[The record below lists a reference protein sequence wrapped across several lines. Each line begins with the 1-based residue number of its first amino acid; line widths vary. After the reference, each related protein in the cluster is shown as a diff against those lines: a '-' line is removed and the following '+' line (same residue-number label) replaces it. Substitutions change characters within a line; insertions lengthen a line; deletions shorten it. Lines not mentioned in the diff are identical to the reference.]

1 MKEEGSKI
9 KGSRGNWGR
18 YRGHATAVGGSRL
31 LWIEG
36 RRLLAGEHH
45 WAGRWG
51 EKPIW
56 LQVGA
61 RPGEEPRGMK

>member
-1 MKEEGSKI
+1 M
-9 KGSRGNWGR
+9 
-18 YRGHATAVGGSRL
+18 
-31 LWIEG
+31 EG